1 MWLIEWW
8 VGGRS
13 LLGPPHKITTVDG
26 GELEADNVVV
36 ATHLP
41 FLDRTGHFTVAEPSR
56 SYAIAASLTDDTK
69 MINGRRSLLISSLLF
84 GSLWREHITIT
95 NLLLCHSY

>member
-1 MWLIEWW
+1 
-8 VGGRS
+8 
-13 LLGPPHKITTVDG
+13 VDG

-69 MINGRRSLLISSLLF
+69 MINGMRSLLISLQE
-84 GSLWREHITIT
+84 EHITIT
-95 NLLLCHSY
+95 NLSHRHFYQTCTSL

>member
-1 MWLIEWW
+1 M
-8 VGGRS
+8 
-13 LLGPPHKITTVDG
+13 GPPHKITTVDG

-69 MINGRRSLLISSLLF
+69 MINGMRSLIISLCSNTSPSLISRTVTST
-84 GSLWREHITIT
+84 RHVH
-95 NLLLCHSY
+95 LCDQAPLAVAEAL